1 VRGRDWTLAAATAVV
16 FVAAFLAIQWP
27 FADFLMTRW
36 ARNWFFVSDAMQYSI
51 DPQMQARWYQ
61 LNAPDDLAKGLPV
74 AVALGFVSARCGL
87 WWGNWM
93 SRVRR

>member
-1 VRGRDWTLAAATAVV
+1 V
-16 FVAAFLAIQWP
+16 FVVAFLAVQWP

-36 ARNWFFVSDAMQYSI
+36 ARKWLFVSDRMQYSI
-51 DPQMQARWYQ
+51 GPEQQARWYR
-61 LNAPDDLAKGLPV
+61 LNSPDNLAVGLPV

-93 SRVRR
+93 SRVQR